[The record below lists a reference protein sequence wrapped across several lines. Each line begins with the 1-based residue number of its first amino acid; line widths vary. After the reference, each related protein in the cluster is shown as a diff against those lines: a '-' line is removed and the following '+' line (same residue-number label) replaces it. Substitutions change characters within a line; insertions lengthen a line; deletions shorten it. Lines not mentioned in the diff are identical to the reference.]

1 MLLTLVKNEIY
12 ALFYIYFISFSE
24 DNHEFYMIWLTINP
38 VFENAFVFLAYLIF
52 AGK

>member
-1 MLLTLVKNEIY
+1 MTLVKNEIY
-12 ALFYIYFISFSE
+12 ALFYMYFISFSE

-38 VFENAFVFLAYLIF
+38 VFENAFVFRALLIF